1 MLRDAHGRSIGYLR
15 LSLTKNCSMRCTYCR
30 PEASQNQPDQDMLI
44 PHEIA
49 QLVGHLST
57 THGVTKVRLTG
68 GEPTSR
74 RDLVEII
81 GRLAALGTVR
91 DLALTTNGLT
101 LSRQAQAY
109 AQAGLQRVNISLD
122 SLNQERFA
130 ALTGVD
136 ELHRVLE
143 GIGTARR
150 VGLAPIRIN
159 TVVVRGQNESDLP
172 DLLEF
177 AATQGLEIRFIELM
191 PMGPLADRWADL
203 YVPEGVMRQ
212 ILAPSVVTWKAL
224 PHQHE
229 SARRYRVLLASGRQ
243 ATVGFITA
251 MSCNFCDSCNRIRIG
266 SDGAFYPCL
275 MDHPA
280 VGTGL
285 LSAIRHVFNGPE
297 LDRLITAG
305 LAQKAAAHGTSG
317 FVTMTHIGG

>member
-1 MLRDAHGRSIGYLR
+1 MLRDAHGRSIAYLR
-15 LSLTKNCSMRCTYCR
+15 LSLTKNCSMRCLYCR
-30 PEASQNQPDQDMLI
+30 PETSQNQPDQDMLT

-49 QLVGHLST
+49 QLVAHLCT
-57 THGVTKVRLTG
+57 HHGVTKVRLTG

-81 GRLAALGTVR
+81 TRLAALGTIR

-101 LSRQAQAY
+101 LPHQAQAY
-109 AQAGLQRVNISLD
+109 AQAGLHRVNISLD
-122 SLNQERFA
+122 SLNPERFA
-130 ALTGVD
+130 ALTGVAG
-136 ELHRVLE
+136 LPRVLE
-143 GIGTARR
+143 GIRTAQR
-150 VGLAPIRIN
+150 VGLSPIRIN

-172 DLLEF
+172 SLLEF
-177 AATQGLEIRFIELM
+177 AADHGLEIRFIELM

-203 YVPEGVMRQ
+203 YVPESAMRQ
-212 ILAPSVVTWKAL
+212 ILDPHVVTWTAL

-229 SARRYRVLLASGRQ
+229 SARRYRVLLASGGQ

-275 MDHPA
+275 MDRPA
-280 VGTGL
+280 AGGGL
-285 LSAIRHVFNGPE
+285 LPAIRPVFNGAE
-297 LDRLITAG
+297 LDRLIAAG
-305 LAQKAAAHGTSG
+305 LDHKAAAHGTSG